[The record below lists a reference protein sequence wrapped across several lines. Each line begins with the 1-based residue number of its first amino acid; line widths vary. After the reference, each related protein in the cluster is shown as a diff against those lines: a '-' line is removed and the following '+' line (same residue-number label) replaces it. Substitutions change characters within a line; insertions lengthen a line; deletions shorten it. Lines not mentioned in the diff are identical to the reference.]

1 MFCFS
6 YSVILFSDFV
16 EKMSLFKYFQRNGI
30 PKEESLTA
38 ACESL
43 KENPP
48 ECFTAEEIES
58 VQKSLQVDKLQNK
71 KRYLF
76 GEKEKQETAK
86 FASNMTTQPQE
97 KVTDP
102 Y

>member
-6 YSVILFSDFV
+6 YSVILLSNYV
-16 EKMSLFKYFQRNGI
+16 EKMSLFKYFQRKGI
-30 PKEESLTA
+30 TKKESPTA

-48 ECFTAEEIES
+48 ECITVEVIES

-71 KRYLF
+71 RHYVF
-76 GEKEKQETAK
+76 GEKEKQR
-86 FASNMTTQPQE
+86 NC
-97 KVTDP
+97 
-102 Y
+102 